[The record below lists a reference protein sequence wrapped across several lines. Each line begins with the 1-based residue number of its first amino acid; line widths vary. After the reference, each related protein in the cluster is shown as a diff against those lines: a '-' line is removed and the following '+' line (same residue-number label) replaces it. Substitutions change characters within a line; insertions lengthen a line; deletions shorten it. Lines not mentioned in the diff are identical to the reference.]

1 MADYSCANHLGHAFL
16 LTLFIFA
23 FCGCSTSDPEPDS
36 LPNIIYIMADD
47 LGYGDLGSYGQE
59 TIQTPRLDK
68 MSAEGIRFT
77 SHYAGS
83 TVCAPSRCVLM
94 TGLHSGHCRIRG
106 NARVP
111 LEDEDVTVAEVLQ
124 DAGYATGL
132 VGKWGLGEAGSPG
145 IPNRQGFNYFY
156 GYLNQVHAHN
166 FYPEFLWRDTHQ
178 VALQNEVIAVN
189 GLGGYATKRVDYS
202 HDLFTEEALAF
213 IDRNAGGPFFLYL
226 AYTIPH
232 ANNESRHGGLHGMEV
247 PDFGIYA
254 DMEWADAHKG
264 TAGMISRLDRDVGR
278 LLDHLA
284 ALGIDD
290 NTLVLF
296 TSDNGPH
303 REGGRDPELFKSSG
317 PLRGIKRDLYEGGI
331 RVPLIA
337 RWPERI
343 AAGTVS
349 NHPSAFWDFLP
360 TAAEIAGIEAPE
372 SDGISYLAALVGE
385 EQEAHG
391 HLYWE
396 FHEGAAPKQAVRS
409 GDYKA
414 VYFHESS
421 TTELYNLEQ
430 DLGETTNLTTQ
441 MPELADSLVELMRH
455 ARTPNERWSITWTTT
470 ELP

>member
-1 MADYSCANHLGHAFL
+1 MADYSCANRPGLTLL
-16 LTLFIFA
+16 LTLFILA
-23 FCGCSTSDPEPDS
+23 FFGCSTSDPESDS

-59 TIQTPRLDK
+59 TIQTPRLDQ
-68 MSAEGIRFT
+68 MATEGIRFT

-145 IPNRQGFNYFY
+145 IPNRQGFDYFY

-166 FYPEFLWRDTHQ
+166 FYPEFLWRDTHR

-213 IDRNAGGPFFLYL
+213 IDRHADERFFLYL

-247 PDFGIYA
+247 PDYGIYA
-254 DMEWADAHKG
+254 DMKWADAHKG
-264 TAGMISRLDRDVGR
+264 TAAMISRLDRDVGR

-421 TTELYNLEQ
+421 TTELYDLEQ
-430 DLGETTNLTTQ
+430 DLGEATNLSTQ